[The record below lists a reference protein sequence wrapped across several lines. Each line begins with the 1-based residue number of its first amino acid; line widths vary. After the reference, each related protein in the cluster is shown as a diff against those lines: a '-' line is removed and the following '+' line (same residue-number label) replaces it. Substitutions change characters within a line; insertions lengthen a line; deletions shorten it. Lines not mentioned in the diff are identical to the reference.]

1 MSRRI
6 NHSLTYTYKKSI
18 LNLENTLSNILQNN
32 NPNIRASRRKSTMKF
47 PKNINPLSLIDINK
61 KESKLNNLLQIIS
74 KKYKDRTEDDN
85 ETIFSSNR
93 YRRKIYK

>member
-47 PKNINPLSLIDINK
+47 PKNINLLSLIDINK
-61 KESKLNNLLQIIS
+61 IV
-74 KKYKDRTEDDN
+74 
-85 ETIFSSNR
+85 IFF
-93 YRRKIYK
+93 K